1 MMLLGDKGGVF
12 LPPKP
17 VFLSVKSANI
27 YPVPTMLM
35 DTGDNTVNKSS
46 VFQSPYSWN
55 CDLVHT
61 ESCDL

>member
-27 YPVPTMLM
+27 YPVPTTLM

-46 VFQSPYSWN
+46 VFQSPYS
-55 CDLVHT
+55 
-61 ESCDL
+61 